1 MPRSLRTKIITGFA
15 VVVLLVT
22 FVSAWTV
29 MNIVDINDRATAII
43 DGDFRNVAIANRV
56 RTALARYNF
65 SMLRYVSFH
74 TDSLRGQIAIHQEEF
89 HHWMEE
95 WRRSVT
101 DISEQ
106 ADLDSI
112 AMEFR
117 NLNAVGTALI
127 EETVTR
133 REGGSTFYA
142 ANYLPV
148 YERIVDR
155 LNWQREQNHDRSVER
170 ITSVGASARFIALS
184 TVIIAAA
191 VLILSIIASQKVL
204 QIVLRPIRELTLS
217 ARRIAEGDFRHEIT
231 VGSSDDELS
240 GLIHHFNVMIR
251 QLREYDALKASQIVA
266 EQRRCETI
274 VRDLTD
280 VVVATDEDRRV
291 IYFNR
296 EAEHVIGLSAA
307 SVIGRPLEDLTA
319 HGPMMR
325 RMLDDLNAGPIDG
338 AERLVTLRVGE
349 RERSYNYE
357 AQTIGGDAGKIIGYM
372 FRLKDITRFK
382 QLDEI
387 KTKMV
392 STVSHELR
400 TPLTSM
406 GMSLELMMEEDMRD
420 HLDPVQLEL
429 LGNMQ
434 EDVKRLQMFVN
445 DLLDLSRIESG
456 RMHLDIRPVAP
467 RALADAAA
475 RQVMAL
481 AVRQ

>member
-170 ITSVGASARFIALS
+170 ITSVR
-184 TVIIAAA
+184 
-191 VLILSIIASQKVL
+191 
-204 QIVLRPIRELTLS
+204 
-217 ARRIAEGDFRHEIT
+217 
-231 VGSSDDELS
+231 
-240 GLIHHFNVMIR
+240 
-251 QLREYDALKASQIVA
+251 
-266 EQRRCETI
+266 
-274 VRDLTD
+274 
-280 VVVATDEDRRV
+280 
-291 IYFNR
+291 
-296 EAEHVIGLSAA
+296 
-307 SVIGRPLEDLTA
+307 
-319 HGPMMR
+319 
-325 RMLDDLNAGPIDG
+325 
-338 AERLVTLRVGE
+338 
-349 RERSYNYE
+349 
-357 AQTIGGDAGKIIGYM
+357 
-372 FRLKDITRFK
+372 
-382 QLDEI
+382 
-387 KTKMV
+387 
-392 STVSHELR
+392 
-400 TPLTSM
+400 
-406 GMSLELMMEEDMRD
+406 
-420 HLDPVQLEL
+420 
-429 LGNMQ
+429 
-434 EDVKRLQMFVN
+434 
-445 DLLDLSRIESG
+445 
-456 RMHLDIRPVAP
+456 
-467 RALADAAA
+467 
-475 RQVMAL
+475 
-481 AVRQ
+481 